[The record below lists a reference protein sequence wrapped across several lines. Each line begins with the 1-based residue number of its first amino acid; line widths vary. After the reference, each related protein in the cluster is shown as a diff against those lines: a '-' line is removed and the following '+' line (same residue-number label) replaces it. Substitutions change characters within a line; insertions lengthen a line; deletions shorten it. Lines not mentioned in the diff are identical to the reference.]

1 MNESQLVGRS
11 GKRKFYQDDRKINP
25 YQQITKQRTVANIIR
40 ISTPQDHVEC
50 LREGISRATKSI
62 LITSYGVDH
71 DMLATYHLY
80 PLFTYA
86 KQRGVNIYIYNSDTK
101 DTDCQASNFFRRHNI
116 AYDGTF
122 THAKIFAV
130 DNTVVTIGSYNWL
143 SKDNLWE
150 NASLRF
156 SGSECAELIPLVW
169 EDLKY
174 FRNLQFGNFRQLE
187 QYDLDHEDTVPEK
200 WKLDNT
206 TELHYINCLEA
217 HRQFIDSIFKNA
229 KRKII
234 LCSPFINSDS
244 GYQKDFT
251 KKLLNQ
257 TLSRK
262 VRIFFVCRT
271 NDPNLSDFRV
281 YLGNLLYSPFMHL
294 VTMLDIH
301 LKTVIVDDEMIAEG
315 SFNWLSASREED
327 SPYHNHEVT
336 LMLSGNGSRDSIKN
350 FYDSDVGREFDRLAG
365 SRFNGYTEREDSY
378 FSDDENSNDNSN
390 SNSNSYHSNSLTD
403 NDRWWLSLHW
413 RISRN
418 GNTCLNFPRRN
429 NNQGTHSIVIIQND
443 RENSFSA
450 IVDNLQLDGWFDS
463 EDDAKLA
470 AGNYLGLL

>member
-1 MNESQLVGRS
+1 LQYGNLHQINQYKDDPENNEA
-11 GKRKFYQDDRKINP
+11 D
-25 YQQITKQRTVANIIR
+25 
-40 ISTPQDHVEC
+40 
-50 LREGISRATKSI
+50 
-62 LITSYGVDH
+62 
-71 DMLATYHLY
+71 
-80 PLFTYA
+80 
-86 KQRGVNIYIYNSDTK
+86 
-101 DTDCQASNFFRRHNI
+101 
-116 AYDGTF
+116 
-122 THAKIFAV
+122 
-130 DNTVVTIGSYNWL
+130 
-143 SKDNLWE
+143 
-150 NASLRF
+150 
-156 SGSECAELIPLVW
+156 VW
-169 EDLKY
+169 EFDDY
-174 FRNLQFGNFRQLE
+174 
-187 QYDLDHEDTVPEK
+187 
-200 WKLDNT
+200 
-206 TELHYINCLEA
+206 TELHYIHSLEA
-217 HRQFIDSIFKNA
+217 HRDFIFNAFKNA
-229 KRKII
+229 QFKII
-234 LCSPFINSDS
+234 IFCPFINSDS
-244 GYQKDFT
+244 GYQHDFT
-251 KKLLNQ
+251 KRLLKR
-257 TLSRK
+257 TLSRR
-262 VRIFFVCRT
+262 VHIYFICRT
-271 NDPNLSDFRV
+271 NDYKLSDFQN
-281 YLGNLLYSPFMHL
+281 YLANLLQSPYMHL
-294 VTMLDIH
+294 ITMHDIH

-429 NNQGTHSIVIIQND
+429 NNQGTHTIVIIQND